1 MKLKLEFTEKERHY
15 LHRLLAVVLSLF
27 ILISMTLSAT
37 LLGSH
42 FDWKS
47 SHQLVAGFI
56 ASPFF
61 YLIIDAVF
69 KHYR

>member
-1 MKLKLEFTEKERHY
+1 MKLKLEITEKERHFLY
-15 LHRLLAVVLSLF
+15 RLLAVVLSLF
-27 ILISMTLSAT
+27 ILITMTISAI

-42 FDWKS
+42 FDWKA

-61 YLIIDAVF
+61 YLIINAVF

>member
-1 MKLKLEFTEKERHY
+1 MKLKLEVTEKERHFLY
-15 LHRLLAVVLSLF
+15 RLLAVVLSLL
-27 ILISMTLSAT
+27 ILISMTLSSI

-42 FDWKS
+42 FDWNA
-47 SHQLVAGFI
+47 SHQLIAGFV

-61 YLIIDAVF
+61 YLVINAVF